1 MEDGSL
7 EFEQKETTRT
17 KVWFHLGLLRS
28 LLVRQHRQLN

>member
-17 KVWFHLGLLRS
+17 KVSFHLGLLRS
-28 LLVRQHRQLN
+28 LLL